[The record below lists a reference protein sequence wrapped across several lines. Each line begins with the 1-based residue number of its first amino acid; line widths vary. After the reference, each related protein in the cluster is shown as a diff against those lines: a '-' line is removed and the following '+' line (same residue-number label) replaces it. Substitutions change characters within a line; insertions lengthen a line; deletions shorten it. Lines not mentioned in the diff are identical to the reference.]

1 MSIDVC
7 CTQLFLPLLS
17 SHDATAATAT
27 AAVDPTHHTVIGTKH
42 SRLLYI
48 ESVCAV
54 CNAFKLD
61 MQKFQHMATCEVCVC
76 VYMCKKKRRKSLLT
90 VLLPC
95 RIGASSQHSEN
106 IFVFLNCGT
115 AST

>member
-1 MSIDVC
+1 MYAVHNE
-7 CTQLFLPLLS
+7 LFLPLLS

-42 SRLLYI
+42 SRLLCV
-48 ESVCAV
+48 ECVCAV

-76 VYMCKKKRRKSLLT
+76 VYMCEKQRRKNLANHFATLSDRREL
-90 VLLPC
+90 
-95 RIGASSQHSEN
+95 
-106 IFVFLNCGT
+106 
-115 AST
+115 ST